1 MNSTKRIYAFDYL
14 RILACFGVIL
24 LHASAKFWYIL
35 PVTSDEWLIANAVNI
50 TTRISVPLFVMISG
64 ALFLDPSKKLS
75 TKELWLKHILR
86 MALIY
91 LIWMTAY
98 ALPHFIQTSP
108 AERSIKD
115 LLKSILSGRYHLW
128 FLPML
133 MGLYALIPILRTWI
147 SHAGKKE
154 IEYFLLLFF
163 LFQIMRT
170 SLKSFLKTPELIS
183 FLDRFEWQMICGYI
197 GYFILGYYLFHI
209 GLSVQWIRFFLCGL
223 PFFYLGNV
231 VISSIQARILEQ
243 TQAMFT
249 DSFGV
254 LTFFT
259 TIGVYILFTKKRS
272 AKAPVPFFRKLILCI
287 SQSTFGIYLMHLMIM
302 ESPFINPVFEVSP
315 MILAIVT
322 VSVLTFLISLVIS
335 ALLKKI
341 PWIGHYIC

>member
-1 MNSTKRIYAFDYL
+1 MNVTKRVFAFDYL
-14 RILACFGVIL
+14 RIMACFGVIL

-35 PVTSDEWLIANAVNI
+35 PVTSGEWLIANAVNI
-50 TTRISVPLFVMISG
+50 ATRISVPLFVMISG

-86 MALIY
+86 MAMIY

-108 AERSIKD
+108 SERNIKD

-170 SLKSFLKTPELIS
+170 SLKSFLKTPELLS

-209 GLSVQWIRFFLCGL
+209 GLSDRWNRFFLYGL
-223 PFFYLGNV
+223 PLFYLGNV

-243 TQAMFT
+243 TQALFT

-259 TIGVYILFTKKRS
+259 TIGIYVLFTKQGS
-272 AKAPVPFFRKLILCI
+272 VKAPGPFFQKLILCI
-287 SQSTFGIYLMHLMIM
+287 SQSTFGIYLMHLMVM
-302 ESPFINPVFEVSP
+302 EAPLIAPVYDLSP
-315 MILAIVT
+315 MLLAIIT
-322 VSVLTFLISLVIS
+322 VSLLTFLISLVIS
-335 ALLKKI
+335 TLLRKI
-341 PWIGHYIC
+341 PWIGQYIC